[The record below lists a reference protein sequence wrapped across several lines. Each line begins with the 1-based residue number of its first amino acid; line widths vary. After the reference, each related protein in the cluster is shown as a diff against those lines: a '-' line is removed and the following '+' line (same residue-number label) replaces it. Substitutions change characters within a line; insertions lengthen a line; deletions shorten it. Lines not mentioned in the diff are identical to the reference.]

1 MRRSY
6 RIFEAFVRQ
15 IRSCPT
21 TAPNIKDTGMEI
33 HHFTFGALTP
43 GLAYI
48 MSCAGSLLG
57 LLCTTRAQV
66 LTGRSR
72 IQWLMAGALAIGGTG
87 VWVMHFIGMLGF
99 SVSST
104 SIRYDVPLTLLSA
117 VIAIVAAGIGLYI
130 AGARGVS
137 AGRLLLGGL
146 LTGLGVAGM
155 HYTGMAAM
163 NMNAVISYDPAV
175 VVISIGIAILAAT
188 VALWGALHLRGT
200 RATVGGALI
209 MGVAVSAMHYT
220 GMFAMHVDGLAA
232 GTVPPGAQPQ
242 AFLVPII
249 LGLSLSTMCVLTA
262 LVVAPTAQEMQREA
276 RLMEQLSRRNRSRTL
291 RPNATY
297 SLPQHEPRPP
307 VRRQSPHPRQP
318 LQQHPSRQQEFRRNP
333 RLP

>member
-1 MRRSY
+1 
-6 RIFEAFVRQ
+6 
-15 IRSCPT
+15 
-21 TAPNIKDTGMEI
+21 MEI

-57 LLCTTRAQV
+57 LLCTRRAQV

-87 VWVMHFIGMLGF
+87 IWVMHFIGMLGF

-104 SIRYDVPLTLLSA
+104 TIRYDVPLTLFSA

-137 AGRLLLGGL
+137 TEKLLLGGL

-155 HYTGMAAM
+155 HYTGMGAM
-163 NMNAVISYDPAV
+163 NMNAVISYNPAV
-175 VVISIGIAILAAT
+175 VVVSIGIAIVAAT
-188 VALWGALHLRGT
+188 AALWAALHLRN
-200 RATVGGALI
+200 RWATVGAALI

-220 GMFAMHVDGLAA
+220 GMLAMHVEGLEAS
-232 GTVPPGAQPQ
+232 TVPSGAQPR

-249 LGLSLSTMCVLTA
+249 LGLSLSTLCLLTA
-262 LVVAPTAQEMQREA
+262 LAVAPTPQEMQHEA
-276 RLMEQLSRRNRSRTL
+276 RLMEQLRRRNASRSVQ
-291 RPNATY
+291 PNSMY
-297 SLPQHEPRPP
+297 SPPRHYEPPPP
-307 VRRQSPHPRQP
+307 VRR
-318 LQQHPSRQQEFRRNP
+318 RNP
-333 RLP
+333 HR

>member
-1 MRRSY
+1 
-6 RIFEAFVRQ
+6 
-15 IRSCPT
+15 
-21 TAPNIKDTGMEI
+21 MEI

-87 VWVMHFIGMLGF
+87 IWVMHFIGMVGF
-99 SVSST
+99 SVTST
-104 SIRYDVPLTLLSA
+104 TIRYDIPLTLFSA

-130 AGARGVS
+130 AGARSES

-155 HYTGMAAM
+155 HYTGIAAM
-163 NMNAVISYDPAV
+163 SVHTIISYDPAV
-175 VVISIGIAILAAT
+175 VVASIGIAIVAAT
-188 VALWGALHLRGT
+188 AALWGALHLRNT
-200 RATVGGALI
+200 PATIGAALV

-220 GMFAMHVDGLAA
+220 GMFAMHVEGLEAS
-232 GTVPPGAQPQ
+232 TVPSGARPL

-249 LGLSLSTMCVLTA
+249 LGLSLSTICLLTA
-262 LVVAPTAQEMQREA
+262 LAVAPTPQEMQREA
-276 RLMEQLSRRNRSRTL
+276 RLMEQLRRRNDSRSRRLNSTM
-291 RPNATY
+291 Y
-297 SLPQHEPRPP
+297 SLPRHQPPPP
-307 VRRQSPHPRQP
+307 VRRQ
-318 LQQHPSRQQEFRRNP
+318 NP
-333 RLP
+333 FP

>member
-1 MRRSY
+1 
-6 RIFEAFVRQ
+6 
-15 IRSCPT
+15 
-21 TAPNIKDTGMEI
+21 MEI

-43 GLAYI
+43 ALAYI

-57 LLCTTRAQV
+57 LRCTMHAQV

-87 VWVMHFIGMLGF
+87 IWVMHFIGMLGF
-99 SVSST
+99 SASAT
-104 SIRYDVPLTLLSA
+104 TIRYDIPLTLFSA

-163 NMNAVISYDPAV
+163 NMNADIGYNPALV
-175 VVISIGIAILAAT
+175 MVSIIIAIIAAT
-188 VALWGALHLRGT
+188 AALWAALHLRNG
-200 RATVGGALI
+200 RATVGAALI

-220 GMFAMHVDGLAA
+220 GMFAMHIEGVQGS
-232 GTVPPGAQPQ
+232 TVPSGVQPR

-249 LGLSLSTMCVLTA
+249 LGLSLSTICLLTA
-262 LVVAPTAQEMQREA
+262 LAVAPTQQEMQREA
-276 RLMEQLSRRNRSRTL
+276 RLMEQLRRRNASRSL
-291 RPNATY
+291 RPN
-297 SLPQHEPRPP
+297 SDFPPPRTPP
-307 VRRQSPHPRQP
+307 RHRQP
-318 LQQHPSRQQEFRRNP
+318 PPARRRNP
-333 RLP
+333 RP

>member
-1 MRRSY
+1 
-6 RIFEAFVRQ
+6 
-15 IRSCPT
+15 
-21 TAPNIKDTGMEI
+21 MEI

-104 SIRYDVPLTLLSA
+104 TIRYDIPLTLFSA
-117 VIAIVAAGIGLYI
+117 MIAIVAAGIGLYI
-130 AGARGVS
+130 AGARSVS
-137 AGRLLLGGL
+137 AERLLLGGL

-155 HYTGMAAM
+155 HYTGMTAM
-163 NMNAVISYDPAV
+163 NMNAVISYSPT
-175 VVISIGIAILAAT
+175 VVIASIGIAIVAAT
-188 VALWGALHLRGT
+188 AALWAALHLRNT
-200 RATVGGALI
+200 RATIGAALI

-220 GMFAMHVDGLAA
+220 GMLAMHVKGVEGVEGLEAS
-232 GTVPPGAQPQ
+232 TVPSGAQPL

-249 LGLSLSTMCVLTA
+249 LGLSLSTICLLTT
-262 LVVAPTAQEMQREA
+262 LVVAPTPQEMQREA
-276 RLMEQLSRRNRSRTL
+276 RLMEQISRRKASR
-291 RPNATY
+291 
-297 SLPQHEPRPP
+297 SLPPNSTMYSPPRHQPP
-307 VRRQSPHPRQP
+307 PPMRRQNPHP
-318 LQQHPSRQQEFRRNP
+318 
-333 RLP
+333 